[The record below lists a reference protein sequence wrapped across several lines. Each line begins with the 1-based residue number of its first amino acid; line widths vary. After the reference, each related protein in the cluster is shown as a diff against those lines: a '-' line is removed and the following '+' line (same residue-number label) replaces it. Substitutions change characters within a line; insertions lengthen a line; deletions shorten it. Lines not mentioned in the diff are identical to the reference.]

1 MADEWKE
8 EIIDFLN
15 MPKSVVTSLERC
27 FDGAWNNGMYT
38 LKIEIICP
46 ATCSREAEGEVIK
59 DVDISLLKGLKGPRG
74 KITYVE
80 SDDEN

>member
-1 MADEWKE
+1 
-8 EIIDFLN
+8 
-15 MPKSVVTSLERC
+15 
-27 FDGAWNNGMYT
+27 MYT